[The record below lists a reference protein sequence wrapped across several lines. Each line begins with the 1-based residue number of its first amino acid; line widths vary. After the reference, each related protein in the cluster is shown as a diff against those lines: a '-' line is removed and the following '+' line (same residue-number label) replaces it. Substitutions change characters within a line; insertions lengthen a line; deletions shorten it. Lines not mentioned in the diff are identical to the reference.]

1 MIYGQLVSGFNGF
14 TAGTTTESKLRS
26 TISQFSLFYV
36 YLAVAVFILIYA
48 STVGFYYT
56 GEKMARSLRHEYL
69 KSVLRQ
75 NIAFFDVLGTG
86 EVSTRIMS
94 DMGVIQEG
102 ISHKLSLAI
111 TAIATFC
118 SALVIS
124 FVMYWKTALI
134 MSPTYIV
141 MLIIGTIAGRQ
152 AIKFLKDSRNYKSN
166 GASIAEETVTSV
178 RQVAAF
184 GMANFLADK
193 YDSYLKDGEV
203 SGIKSRNSFAAYAA
217 WCNAMPSLVY
227 GLSFW
232 AGSIYLVKGEI
243 SVAGVTTTALTISVG
258 AFAIVR
264 VAPCFEALFASIT
277 SADAVL
283 KTIAINSPQDP
294 FETSGTRLD
303 DLKGDISF
311 QNVSLIYP
319 SRDDI
324 TVLDKV
330 QFDVP
335 AARTTAIVGSSGCGK
350 SSIIALLERFYE
362 PISGQISKYRF
373 PVGFLHILMVE
384 SNGRA

>member
-1 MIYGQLVSGFNGF
+1 
-14 TAGTTTESKLRS
+14 
-26 TISQFSLFYV
+26 LFYV
-36 YLAVAVFILIYA
+36 YLAVVVFVLIYA

-56 GEKMARSLRHEYL
+56 GEKIARSLRHEYL

-75 NIAFFDVLGTG
+75 NIAYFDVLGTG
-86 EVSTRIMS
+86 EVSSRIMS

-102 ISHKLSLAI
+102 VSHKLSLAI
-111 TAIATFC
+111 TAIATFG

-152 AIKFLKDSRNYKSN
+152 AIKFLKVSREYKSN
-166 GASIAEETVTSV
+166 GASIAEETITSV
-178 RQVAAF
+178 RQVAAY
-184 GMANFLADK
+184 GMANFLSDK
-193 YDSYLKDGEV
+193 YDGYLKDGEV

-232 AGSIYLVKGEI
+232 AGSIYLVKAEI

-258 AFAIVR
+258 TFAIVR

-283 KTIAINSPQDP
+283 KTIGIRSPQDP
-294 FETSGTRLD
+294 FETSGTRLNE
-303 DLKGDISF
+303 LKGDISF
-311 QNVSLIYP
+311 QDVSLIYP
-319 SRDDI
+319 SRDDVL
-324 TVLDKV
+324 VLDKV
-330 QFDVP
+330 QISIP
-335 AARTTAIVGSSGCGK
+335 AAGTTAIVGSSGCGK
-350 SSIIALLERFYE
+350 SSVIALLERFYE
-362 PISGQISKYRF
+362 PISGQISKRWSYFR
-373 PVGFLHILMVE
+373 FLHLLIDG
-384 SNGRA
+384 SNRWT